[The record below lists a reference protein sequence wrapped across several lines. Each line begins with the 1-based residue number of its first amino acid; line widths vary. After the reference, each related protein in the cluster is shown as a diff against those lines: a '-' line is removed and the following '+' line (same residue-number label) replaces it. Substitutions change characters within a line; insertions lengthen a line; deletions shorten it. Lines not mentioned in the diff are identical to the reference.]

1 MVAPSTGITKL
12 VGIKATTKKKVS
24 AEAAMIRRTFAIFFM
39 VDESVYLQYD
49 KKPFENV
56 KFCSSLYPLTPMMVM
71 HSCMRRIV
79 SKEENRLLS
88 L

>member
-39 VDESVYLQYD
+39 V
-49 KKPFENV
+49 
-56 KFCSSLYPLTPMMVM
+56 
-71 HSCMRRIV
+71 
-79 SKEENRLLS
+79 EELG
-88 L
+88 